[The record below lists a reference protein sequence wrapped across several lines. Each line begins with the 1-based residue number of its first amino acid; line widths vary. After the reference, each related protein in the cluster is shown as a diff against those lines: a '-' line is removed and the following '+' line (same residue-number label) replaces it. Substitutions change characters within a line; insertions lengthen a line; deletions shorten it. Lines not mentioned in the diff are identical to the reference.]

1 VKVDRQNAILGAVPP
16 HLRWLHSHKL
26 AVSLYYSSKSQ
37 LTLNTE
43 LFLHDYKKLND
54 LSLRPY
60 SHVEKSLLVIFRFCL
75 SCFFECFC

>member
-37 LTLNTE
+37 LTLNTD
-43 LFLHDYKKLND
+43 FFCMII
-54 LSLRPY
+54 
-60 SHVEKSLLVIFRFCL
+60 KSWMI
-75 SCFFECFC
+75 